1 MRPDAPE
8 TPAHLQVHDGLAIA
22 QNGARTLLPHANT
35 TVSRGRK
42 IADCHVIDQR
52 RRSGLISVIVLS
64 CLKVGKQ
71 PSSLKQQQSCKPSA
85 LSHGSRPRGV
95 HPVPRSKSAAT
106 APSSDRPI
114 FHQAVLAENLDE
126 DGPLR
131 TDPIHGG
138 CTCQRMAPRTAPAL
152 DAPNVAGH
160 ALVKLIRRS
169 STSQIRSG
177 AGSFPS
183 R

>member
-8 TPAHLQVHDGLAIA
+8 TPPHLQVHDGLAIA
-22 QNGARTLLPHANT
+22 QNSARTLLPHANT

-52 RRSGLISVIVLS
+52 RRSGLIPVIVIS

-71 PSSLKQQQSCKPSA
+71 PSSLKQQQSCRPSA
-85 LSHGSRPRGV
+85 RHGARPRGV

-106 APSSDRPI
+106 RHLQIVRSSSKPSSPN
-114 FHQAVLAENLDE
+114 HDE

-169 STSQIRSG
+169 STSQTRSG

-183 R
+183 G